1 MIEGILLSLVGASG
15 MAAMAVL
22 ARIGMSS
29 TKPTTG
35 TLVSS
40 IPASLMILSER

>member
-15 MAAMAVL
+15 MAETTVL

-29 TKPTTG
+29 IKPTTG

-40 IPASLMILSER
+40 IPTTLIF